1 VDGRQ
6 ALLRAVLLDLDDT
19 LLGNDIERFLPPYF
33 AALGRRMARFVAPD
47 DLVKMLL
54 ASTRVMMKNDD
65 PAVTNQQAFDADFFP
80 RLGRPATEVRP
91 TIAAFYEEDF
101 PALQCHTQLRP
112 QARPLVQVLFD
123 QGFDVVIATNP
134 MFPRRAIEHR
144 MDWAGVLDFPFKLV
158 TSYENSHFCKP
169 NPHYYEEVLGRL
181 GCRPDQAIMVGDDL
195 ANDIG
200 PAAQVGLHTYWIVE
214 APAQAGPASYAGR
227 RGSLADYL
235 AWVQSGGLTC
245 ELRNS

>member
-1 VDGRQ
+1 MNSRRDS
-6 ALLRAVLLDLDDT
+6 LRAVLLDLDDT

-33 AALGRRMARFVAPD
+33 AALGRRMAQFVAPD

-65 PAVTNQQAFDADFFP
+65 PAITNQQAFDADFFP
-80 RLGRPATEVRP
+80 RLGRPAASVRP

-101 PALQCHTQLRP
+101 PALKRHTQPRP
-112 QARPLVQVLFD
+112 QARPLVQALFD

-144 MDWAGVLDFPFKLV
+144 LDWAGVLDFPFKLV

-169 NPHYYEEVLGRL
+169 NPHYYEEILGRL
-181 GCRPDQAIMVGDDL
+181 GCRPDQAMMVGDDL
-195 ANDIG
+195 SNDIE

-214 APAQAGPASYAGR
+214 SPAQADPASYAGR
-227 RGSLADYL
+227 HGNLADCL
-235 AWVQSGGLTC
+235 AWVQSGALKSG
-245 ELRNS
+245 